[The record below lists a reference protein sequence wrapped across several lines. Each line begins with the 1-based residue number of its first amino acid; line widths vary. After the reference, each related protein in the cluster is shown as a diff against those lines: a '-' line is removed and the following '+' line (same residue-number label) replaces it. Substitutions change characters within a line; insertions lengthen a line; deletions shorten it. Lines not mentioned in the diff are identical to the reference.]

1 MVDEGGFGQDLRDFG
16 ISGLTGFG
24 SHGGA
29 EARRAEVGDG
39 RKIWARKIGTTKDTK
54 GGVGRKAERG
64 SHEGT
69 RARRGE
75 GL

>member
-39 RKIWARKIGTTKDTK
+39 RKIGTTK
-54 GGVGRKAERG
+54 GGGALNVER
-64 SHEGT
+64 
-69 RARRGE
+69 
-75 GL
+75 